1 MKSSHGMN
9 RFGIFLFRLF
19 FLLIVILLLFLD
31 ETEVDGINDDDDD
44 DDDDD
49 DTAALV
55 DVALFLLFCIKICMY
70 TKILIVAPVSIV
82 YPQLLPNNVSML
94 NFGFTKVSITPDAM
108 ATDAM
113 IIINL

>member
-1 MKSSHGMN
+1 MN

-31 ETEVDGINDDDDD
+31 EIEVDGINNNDDDK
-44 DDDDD
+44 
-49 DTAALV
+49 AALV
-55 DVALFLLFCIKICMY
+55 GIVLFLLFCIKICMY
-70 TKILIVAPVSIV
+70 TKILIVAPVSIA

-94 NFGFTKVSITPDAM
+94 NFGFTKVSTTPDTM

>member
-1 MKSSHGMN
+1 MN

-31 ETEVDGINDDDDD
+31 ETEVDGINN
-44 DDDDD
+44 DDDD

-94 NFGFTKVSITPDAM
+94 NFGFTKVSTTPDAM

>member
-1 MKSSHGMN
+1 MN
-9 RFGIFLFRLF
+9 RFDIFLFRLF
-19 FLLIVILLLFLD
+19 FLLIVILLFLD
-31 ETEVDGINDDDDD
+31 EIEVDGINNA

-55 DVALFLLFCIKICMY
+55 GVVLFLLFCIKICMY
-70 TKILIVAPVSIV
+70 TKILIVAPVSIA
-82 YPQLLPNNVSML
+82 YPQLLPNNVSIL
-94 NFGFTKVSITPDAM
+94 NFGFTKVSTTPDAM

>member
-1 MKSSHGMN
+1 MN

-31 ETEVDGINDDDDD
+31 ETEVDGINN
-44 DDDDD
+44 DD

-94 NFGFTKVSITPDAM
+94 NFGFTKVSTTPDAM

-113 IIINL
+113 FIINL